1 MTVPRNNDIMRNLL
15 NFLFNYGYWLLFLLL
30 EVASLLLLFRFNSYQ
45 GSVGFTSANR
55 VVGQIYAVSAEV
67 SSFFKLRTVND
78 QLTLHNIHL
87 QAENKALREALK
99 DIQPDAQEETT
110 AHALQEGG
118 YDIIPTHVINNSLHL
133 PDNYITL
140 DKGAAD
146 GVSPEMGVVNG
157 NGVVGIVYMV
167 SKHYSLAIS
176 LLNSKSSISCKF
188 KHNDYFG
195 YLKWKGGSSQHALLE
210 DVPRHALF
218 QKGDTVVT
226 SGYSAVFPQGLMVG
240 TVDSIADSNDG
251 LSYLLRVRLSTD
263 FACLDNALIIANKSQ
278 EEQHALEA
286 KAIKE

>member
-1 MTVPRNNDIMRNLL
+1 MRNLL

-30 EVASLLLLFRFNSYQ
+30 EVASLMLLFRFNSYQ
-45 GSVGFTSANR
+45 GSVGFTSASR
-55 VVGQIYAVSAEV
+55 IAGHIYAVSAEV
-67 SSFFKLRTVND
+67 SSFFKLRSVNEG
-78 QLTLHNIHL
+78 LTLHNVHL
-87 QAENKALREALK
+87 QAENKALREALQEK
-99 DIQPDAQEETT
+99 LPDNQEAVV
-110 AHALQEGG
+110 AHALQAAG
-118 YDIIPTHVINNSLHL
+118 YSITPTHIINNSLHL
-133 PDNYITL
+133 PDNYLTL
-140 DKGAAD
+140 DKGTAD
-146 GVSPEMGVVNG
+146 GIAPEMGVVTG
-157 NGVVGIVYMV
+157 NGIAGIVYMV
-167 SKHYSLAIS
+167 SEHYALAIS

-195 YLKWKGGSSQHALLE
+195 YLKWKGGDPRHALLE

-263 FACLDNALIIANKSQ
+263 FACLDNALIIANKGR